1 MRMINVVIGNMVSTV
16 EISAPKREGETWL
29 LLRIQVWRGC
39 AWSRMA
45 PLSLAT
51 CRAKGK
57 WETHEQRTG
66 SSMEFFRGMILG
78 ERHRDVRFIHEP
90 FRGAP
95 RISVRRSWPPIC
107 VVFDHGSNANTRPH
121 FHGRDGII
129 GKIIDKW
136 GDVSTWADVES
147 MRYIGEKKKEKKSR
161 GKNKSRVRTCRVRI
175 KCPRCKSSDV
185 VVS

>member
-1 MRMINVVIGNMVSTV
+1 
-16 EISAPKREGETWL
+16 
-29 LLRIQVWRGC
+29 
-39 AWSRMA
+39 MA
-45 PLSLAT
+45 PLPLAT

-57 WETHEQRTG
+57 WKTHEQRTG

-95 RISVRRSWPPIC
+95 RISVQRSCPPIC
-107 VVFDHGSNANTRPH
+107 VDFDHGSNANTRPH
-121 FHGRDGII
+121 FQGQDGII

-136 GDVSTWADVES
+136 GGVSTWVGVES
-147 MRYIGEKKKEKKSR
+147 MRYIGEKKKKKKKKSR
-161 GKNKSRVRTCRVRI
+161 GKNKSRDRTCRVRI
-175 KCPRCKSSDV
+175 KSPRCKSSSDL